1 MPETLLEGVEETE
14 IKEAGF
20 KPLSEDE
27 DMIRE
32 FITEAQEH
40 LATIESG
47 MLVLEQG
54 AADAETLNAVFRG
67 FHTIKGLAGFLE
79 FTAIQ
84 SLTHEVETLLDL
96 ARKGQLAMSASVV
109 DVVLEGTDIV
119 RQELVAI
126 EQRLAGRTPAPSLVN
141 AALLER
147 VRLAARGEEA
157 PVKAAAPAAE
167 KAAPETAKKEE
178 SASLRIDTAKLDQ
191 MMELVGEMV
200 IGQTML
206 MHNPALGEAHLQGL
220 ARITAQVQRIAM
232 SMRMVP
238 IGAQFQK
245 TARVVRD
252 LSRRVGKQIAFAT
265 EGEETELD
273 KTIAEALSDPLLHMI
288 RNAIDHGIETPEQRV
303 AAGKDPTATIRLSAS
318 NQAGQIVI
326 AISDDGRGLNRE
338 RILQKARD
346 NGLITA
352 EQKLPDSEIFM
363 LIFEAG
369 FSTAEKVTD
378 ISGRGVGMDV
388 VRRHVQALRGRIEIT
403 SEANRGTTF
412 YIKLPLTLAILEGL
426 VVAVGSERYI
436 VPVSSV
442 REILRPAASMVVDD
456 TVLLRDA
463 FLPVVRLHRRFHITP
478 RTTAF
483 HQGTLIV
490 CESEGR
496 RFALFVDEV
505 TGKQEVVS
513 KPLGSGLEHVPGVA
527 GCAIL
532 GDGRIGL
539 ILDVDAIDEDSG
551 NTSR

>member
-1 MPETLLEGVEETE
+1 MPESTLELEAPVY
-14 IKEAGF
+14 
-20 KPLSEDE
+20 KPLAEDE
-27 DMIRE
+27 ELIRE

-40 LATIESG
+40 LATIENS
-47 MLVLEQG
+47 MLALERD

-96 ARKGQLAMSASVV
+96 ARKGKLAMSAGVV
-109 DVVLEGTDIV
+109 DVVLESTDIV

-126 EQRLAGRTPAPSLVN
+126 EQRLAGREPVPSLVN
-141 AALLER
+141 PALLEHIR
-147 VRLAARGEEA
+147 HTARGEAA
-157 PVKAAAPAAE
+157 PVKAAPAVQE
-167 KAAPETAKKEE
+167 KAVQETARKEE

-191 MMELVGEMV
+191 LMELVGEMV

-206 MHNPALGEAHLQGL
+206 THNPSLGETHLQGL

-288 RNAIDHGIETPEQRV
+288 RNAIDHGIETPEERV
-303 AAGKDPTATIRLSAS
+303 IAGKDPTANIRISAS

-352 EQKLPDSEIFM
+352 EQKLPNSEIFM

-388 VRRHVQALRGRIEIT
+388 VRRSVQALRGRIEIT

-442 REILRPAASMVVDD
+442 REILRPAVGMIVDD
-456 TVLLRDA
+456 TVILRDT
-463 FLPVVRLHRRFHITP
+463 FLPVERLHRRFGIVP

-483 HQGTLIV
+483 HTGTLVV
-490 CESEGR
+490 CESGGK

-505 TGKQEVVS
+505 VGKQEVVS
-513 KPLGSGLEHVPGVA
+513 KPLGAGLEDVPCVA

-539 ILDVDAIDEDSG
+539 ILDVDAMDQDGSLNHDSG
-551 NTSR
+551 DTSR